1 MPLVMSFAE
10 DHLSML
16 FLVSKF
22 CFKGAK
28 NTLRLST
35 VNQCLKREI
44 GLKEIDIEKD
54 VKSLRVRRRERERY
68 RANSCLHLG
77 FRVSL
82 CGGVRER
89 KKERKKE
96 RERDDKNHSNSEG
109 SFNSVLEDNFCFV
122 CISPCLLVFL
132 FSVHHYCL
140 SLFLFSC
147 TLQLNMFSLIG
158 VRASYFNSL
167 LPPQSTCN

>member
-54 VKSLRVRRRERERY
+54 VKSLSVRRRERERY

-89 KKERKKE
+89 KKEWKRE
-96 RERDDKNHSNSEG
+96 RETIKTIPIRKDLLTLSSKTI
-109 SFNSVLEDNFCFV
+109 FVLCV
-122 CISPCLLVFL
+122 SLLVSL
-132 FSVHHYCL
+132 FFCSLCITTVCL
-140 SLFLFSC
+140 SFS
-147 TLQLNMFSLIG
+147 SL
-158 VRASYFNSL
+158 VLCS
-167 LPPQSTCN
+167 

>member
-1 MPLVMSFAE
+1 
-10 DHLSML
+10 
-16 FLVSKF
+16 
-22 CFKGAK
+22 
-28 NTLRLST
+28 LRLST

-96 RERDDKNHSNSEG
+96 RERETIKTIPIRKDLLTLSSKTI
-109 SFNSVLEDNFCFV
+109 FVLCV
-122 CISPCLLVFL
+122 SLLVSL
-132 FSVHHYCL
+132 FFCSLCITTVCL
-140 SLFLFSC
+140 SFS
-147 TLQLNMFSLIG
+147 SL
-158 VRASYFNSL
+158 VLCS
-167 LPPQSTCN
+167 